1 MFVGIKRLKAIFNLP
16 QQGIP
21 YIYKG
26 WFCSKCNLFKLLSNN
41 AKVKWK
47 SRSSPTRKQV
57 LLRISRHQQVVST
70 QETMSR

>member
-1 MFVGIKRLKAIFNLP
+1 MFMSIKRLKVIFNWT

-26 WFCSKCNLFKLLSNN
+26 WSWGKCNLFKLLPNN

-47 SRSSPTRKQV
+47 SRAPKAV
-57 LLRISRHQQVVST
+57 NI
-70 QETMSR
+70 